1 MIRTI
6 RHKGLKRLVTRND
19 RSGLGAEQLPRI
31 MSVIDLL
38 DIATV
43 PQDLDLPGHHLH
55 SLRGDLK
62 GFWSVRITGNFRLI
76 FRMED
81 GNVFDVDLLDYH

>member
-1 MIRTI
+1 M
-6 RHKGLKRLVTRND
+6 
-19 RSGLGAEQLPRI
+19 
-31 MSVIDLL
+31 IDLL

-62 GFWSVRITGNFRLI
+62 GFWSVRITGNLRLI

-81 GNVFDVDLLDYH
+81 GDVFDVDLLDYH